1 MPAPSDITW
10 HHVLATHRDAVLKDW
25 IAEQLASTARL
36 SDLLS
41 EADLR
46 RESTEFLALLVAA
59 AEGGAGPDLDTAEWA
74 PVRDFLAELS
84 RARVQQH
91 GFSPSETAVQVFSLK
106 KPLFKLLQ
114 DELPDTEGML
124 TERWAATALDRQAR
138 PLHRRGLPEEPR
150 GDHRPPAAGA
160 ARAVDAG
167 RQAVGRH
174 PGAAAD
180 RHARQR
186 PHPGGDGDPAAEH
199 RRHRRRIAIIDITGV
214 PTVDTLVA
222 QHLLKTV
229 AAARLM
235 GADCIISGIRPQ
247 IAQTMVHLGV
257 DFDDVVTKGSTRDAL
272 RRAFRQLE
280 RDGQTRDASVTRAAM
295 ERIPILKT
303 GRLPAGHHPGRHA
316 RPARA
321 GAAGR
326 PDRPVVETGPAAC

>member
-59 AEGGAGPDLDTAEWA
+59 AEGGAGPDLDAAEWA

-91 GFSPSETAVQVFSLK
+91 GFSPSETAVQRLLLK

-124 TERWAATALDRQAR
+124 TERWAASALIDKI
-138 PLHRRGLPEEPR
+138 GLYTVEVYLQSREEII
-150 GDHRPPAAGA
+150 
-160 ARAVDAG
+160 
-167 RQAVGRH
+167 
-174 PGAAAD
+174 
-180 RHARQR
+180 ARQQHEMLELST
-186 PHPGGDGDPAAEH
+186 PVVQLWDGIIALPLIGTLDSARTQVVMETLLQSIVDTGS
-199 RRHRRRIAIIDITGV
+199 RIAVIDITGV
-214 PTVDTLVA
+214 STVDTLVA
-222 QHLLKTV
+222 QHLLKTA

-235 GADCIISGIRPQ
+235 GAQCIVSGIRPQ

-257 DFDDVVTKGSTRDAL
+257 GFDDVVTTGSISDAL
-272 RRAFRQLE
+272 RRAFRML
-280 RDGQTRDASVTRAAM
+280 DLTVTTRDSS
-295 ERIPILKT
+295 
-303 GRLPAGHHPGRHA
+303 
-316 RPARA
+316 
-321 GAAGR
+321 
-326 PDRPVVETGPAAC
+326 